1 MIAHRL
7 NTIKTA
13 ENLLHFVDN
22 SRLDSATKGTKEYEE
37 IINEISKVNYAHQV
51 ENEGDSPK

>member
-22 SRLDSATKGTKEYEE
+22 RQLTGAMKGTKEYEA
-37 IINEISKVNYAHQV
+37 IIQEISKVNYAH
-51 ENEGDSPK
+51 